1 MLINIGSIFS
11 ESTDELFFIKVTY
24 MYSMLN
30 ELLYINELFK
40 LVSTFEHVDEIPKK
54 KIQKVAIILDRI
66 EDSSSF
72 KCPF

>member
-1 MLINIGSIFS
+1 
-11 ESTDELFFIKVTY
+11 

-54 KIQKVAIILDRI
+54 KIQKVAIILDRKI
-66 EDSSSF
+66 PVVSNVLFSYTTLFIKGESIL
-72 KCPF
+72 